1 MHLTAEQRQRLEEQ
15 SITVDLLSKMRLD
28 EMQMPVVLRGDA
40 DHVYDLEPLI
50 DYFVAEVS
58 SLSL

>member
-1 MHLTAEQRQRLEEQ
+1 MN
-15 SITVDLLSKMRLD
+15 DLPQAVQMD